1 MSIADTLALLPLVKR
16 QVFCVGDRLKMDK
29 HKAWATTIVAPK
41 SVGSSTTKG
50 QMKPTFR
57 VSLTAS
63 QAGENSQINAPEHTN
78 VSSILAYLTFRR
90 NQGRRTAQSRP
101 TIESAKQQTSSNELQ
116 NSNLT
121 QYHHK
126 LPTKNINLRFL
137 GLKTKQL
144 SQSIKSIHKKFHV
157 EKLTNQTSLNLN
169 VEAHYQEPNSLQTE
183 KIMNQTI
190 SSHSKSSMKI
200 RS

>member
-1 MSIADTLALLPLVKR
+1 MSYCSYNPITDTLALLPLVKR

-90 NQGRRTAQSRP
+90 NQGRRTAPSGP
-101 TIESAKQQTSSNELQ
+101 TIESAKQQTSSNEFQ
-116 NSNLT
+116 NSNST

-126 LPTKNINLRFL
+126 LQHKI
-137 GLKTKQL
+137 
-144 SQSIKSIHKKFHV
+144 SIVDS
-157 EKLTNQTSLNLN
+157 
-169 VEAHYQEPNSLQTE
+169 
-183 KIMNQTI
+183 
-190 SSHSKSSMKI
+190 
-200 RS
+200 

>member
-1 MSIADTLALLPLVKR
+1 MICSLYPQTLTNHQPSNLKLQPSNLTLHTQPSTLNPQPSTFYPQPRDTLALLPLVKR

-90 NQGRRTAQSRP
+90 NQGRRTAPSGP
-101 TIESAKQQTSSNELQ
+101 TIESAKQQTSSNEFQ
-116 NSNLT
+116 NSNST

-126 LPTKNINLRFL
+126 LPT
-137 GLKTKQL
+137 
-144 SQSIKSIHKKFHV
+144 
-157 EKLTNQTSLNLN
+157 
-169 VEAHYQEPNSLQTE
+169 
-183 KIMNQTI
+183 
-190 SSHSKSSMKI
+190 
-200 RS
+200 